1 MGTFIPDGSYKK
13 AKYTPGFAFVV
24 ESTGEN
30 YKGYYIEDSN
40 GKFYSGKAP
49 GKDTVDL
56 KKLDNKPT
64 SKLKQGLRAA
74 LIALALGLA
83 GKVISSMEKQ
93 NGKTKRYFVQD
104 KTTTK
109 IAETDKDT
117 FNEAKVEM
125 TNQNFAQVDWIIAG
139 PAEDQTFNGYPYE
152 GAASKNK
159 KAIQALESQ
168 MPGISAFVTDYS
180 YLVEEPTEKPVADV
194 ETQTVKDS
202 DTTLQNSRKANFDTK
217 Q

>member
-1 MGTFIPDGSYKK
+1 M
-13 AKYTPGFAFVV
+13 
-24 ESTGEN
+24 
-30 YKGYYIEDSN
+30 
-40 GKFYSGKAP
+40 
-49 GKDTVDL
+49 
-56 KKLDNKPT
+56 
-64 SKLKQGLRAA
+64 
-74 LIALALGLA
+74 GLA
-83 GKVISSMEKQ
+83 GKVVSNIEKQ

-104 KTTTK
+104 RTTTK

-139 PAEDQTFNGYPYE
+139 PAEDQNFNGYPYE

-159 KAIQALESQ
+159 KAIQAIESQ

-180 YLVEEPTEKPVADV
+180 YLVEQPTEKLIADV
-194 ETQTVKDS
+194 ETQTVKDP
-202 DTTLQNSRKANFDTK
+202 DITLQNSRKANFDTK